1 MANPEFFLKDQLPF
15 RSWPIF
21 PTILRTAYA
30 AADDLVKDSPAL
42 QIESA
47 SDNKGRLV
55 AWCVDFALKRAI
67 ELGSISCDFR
77 WKSFAQPTGRYLEMR
92 FSHSTAPVSQVA
104 TASSQPRNVIF
115 RENARLRTQ
124 GAFDF
129 PELQEEQR
137 VSGLPHF
144 LLVHGHQ
151 ALNFVHFGLPSSH
164 STRTWAWLSAN
175 LMNLPHEISSD
186 LPPPENTETDFDEIS
201 LLKEDIEKWRRDNEQ
216 D

>member
-1 MANPEFFLKDQLPF
+1 MANPEFFLKDQLPS
-15 RSWPIF
+15 RAWPIF

-30 AADDLVKDSPAL
+30 AADDLQKDSPAL

-55 AWCVDFALKRAI
+55 SWCVDFGLKRAI
-67 ELGSISCDFR
+67 ELGSIPCDFR
-77 WKSFAQPTGRYLEMR
+77 WRYFAKPTGRYLEMR
-92 FSHSTAPVSQVA
+92 FSHSTASVSQVA
-104 TASSQPRNVIF
+104 EPSLQPRNVKF
-115 RENARLRTQ
+115 RENARLRNQ

-129 PELQEEQR
+129 PEFQDDQK

-144 LLVHGHQ
+144 LLIHGHQ
-151 ALNFVHFGLPSSH
+151 KLNFAHFGIPSSL
-164 STRTWAWLSAN
+164 STKTWSWLSGN

-186 LPPPENTETDFDEIS
+186 LPPAENTETDFNEVS
-201 LLKEDIEKWRRDNEQ
+201 LLKEDIEKWRRDNGQ